1 MLGWVILLIVLHI
14 VLIVYTMRLA
24 ASKGHSALVW
34 GLLEVFFP
42 VIALAVVALMPERR
56 LA

>member
-1 MLGWVILLIVLHI
+1 MLGWVILLIVLDI
-14 VLIVYTMRLA
+14 VLIVFTMRLA
-24 ASKGHSALVW
+24 ASKGHSALGW
-34 GLLEVFFP
+34 GLLAVFFP